1 LTTNQKPPLVQTLS
15 DGLILRTARDEADIE
30 RLAQFNGLIHSP
42 DLIPTVRGLATHYPG
57 MDYAD
62 WAFVEDEKTGE
73 VISSLCLIPWMLR
86 YGRVDLRVGEMGLVG
101 TLEAYRRRGLVRIQI
116 DYFKQ
121 RLAERGCHLSLI
133 QGIPYYYRQFG
144 YEYALPLE
152 GGLRLTG
159 RELPNLAIPD
169 FSFRRATVDDLTIL
183 QRLYNEAAADV
194 AISVV
199 RDEIGWRYQLQHPQA
214 TERIPEFWLVLDA
227 QGEIAGYFML
237 PEHHFGE
244 ELTIGEVSRLSFGAT
259 LAVLRR
265 CREIAA
271 ERNLPGIRLNLPA
284 NSAISQLARA
294 VGAYDMGTYSW
305 QIHVVDFADLLRAI
319 APVLEDR
326 LAASPFAGMTRDVQI
341 AFFRDSVI
349 LRFVDGKITEVAAGG
364 PAEGAINFPP
374 LTIIPLIFGQRTIAD
389 LRAAYPDVNAG
400 GIWRLLMETLFPQ
413 TPAFL
418 YSGY

>member
-1 LTTNQKPPLVQTLS
+1 
-15 DGLILRTARDEADIE
+15 
-30 RLAQFNGLIHSP
+30 
-42 DLIPTVRGLATHYPG
+42 
-57 MDYAD
+57 
-62 WAFVEDEKTGE
+62 
-73 VISSLCLIPWMLR
+73 
-86 YGRVDLRVGEMGLVG
+86 
-101 TLEAYRRRGLVRIQI
+101 
-116 DYFKQ
+116 
-121 RLAERGCHLSLI
+121 
-133 QGIPYYYRQFG
+133 
-144 YEYALPLE
+144 
-152 GGLRLTG
+152 
-159 RELPNLAIPD
+159 
-169 FSFRRATVDDLTIL
+169 
-183 QRLYNEAAADV
+183 
-194 AISVV
+194 
-199 RDEIGWRYQLQHPQA
+199 
-214 TERIPEFWLVLDA
+214 
-227 QGEIAGYFML
+227 
-237 PEHHFGE
+237 
-244 ELTIGEVSRLSFGAT
+244 LSFDAA

-341 AFFRDSVI
+341 AFFRDSVR
-349 LRFVDGKITEVAAGG
+349 LHFVDGKITEVAAGG